1 VGRFI
6 NITLM
11 DVLRP
16 EKKKKT
22 RLARFKVEMKQAFV

>member
-1 VGRFI
+1 M
-6 NITLM
+6 TLM

-22 RLARFKVEMKQAFV
+22 RFARFKVEMKQAFV